1 MVIVKK
7 LKPTNQPKKP
17 TPLPPRQKKPQPSN
31 QNQPIKQNP
40 KASNHPATKA
50 KQNTSVRDSSVRN
63 NFNVPY
69 TGESRKKINEVW
81 TKSCSQSDSLLT
93 YPNHLRAQE
102 IFLLRRWWRKETPT
116 PKPERNCKKPTA
128 KFKACSWL
136 CWSVV
141 SWAVL
146 LFTLLCAVTHSCFIP
161 TEEGLPA

>member
-1 MVIVKK
+1 MFKAKIFRSRVTSCWVHGLVWYITFSLTWFNCLLLHPPPPTCKNPKISEVMVIVKK

-40 KASNHPATKA
+40 RASNHPATKA

-81 TKSCSQSDSLLT
+81 PKSCSQSDSLLT

-102 IFLLRRWWRKETPT
+102 IFLLRR
-116 PKPERNCKKPTA
+116 
-128 KFKACSWL
+128 
-136 CWSVV
+136 
-141 SWAVL
+141 
-146 LFTLLCAVTHSCFIP
+146 
-161 TEEGLPA
+161 